1 MKKIFGI
8 AKYLFFISIFIALI
22 LGVQDILKEQEN
34 YEEDL
39 KNKIVLISHV
49 YSNPYWQDIKK
60 GAENAAKDKNI
71 IVEFQGPDYASVEE
85 GIRLINMA
93 YASNVSGISTY
104 VQDGSKYNSII
115 NKVIEDGIP
124 VVTIDSDA
132 EESKRLSY
140 VGTDNVKAGRVGAK
154 EILRLLGD
162 KGDIGI
168 ILGGIEVK
176 NQVERVEG
184 FTSYIEE
191 NSNAKITNI
200 ESSDSYLLQAEL
212 ATKKI
217 LTDNSS
223 IEALFCTSAQDG
235 IGAAK
240 AVKSMNLVGK
250 VKIVC
255 FDALPETLDLIEE
268 GVINATVA
276 QNPYIMGEEAV
287 NTVVDI
293 IDGNEVKELQLID
306 VLVINDTNID
316 QYK

>member
-1 MKKIFGI
+1 MKKFFNI
-8 AKYLFFISIFIALI
+8 ARYLFFISIFFALVF
-22 LGVQDILKEQEN
+22 GVQDILKEQEN
-34 YEEDL
+34 YDEEL

-60 GAENAAKDKNI
+60 GAEKAAEDKNI

-85 GIRLINMA
+85 SVRLIKMA
-93 YASNVSGISTY
+93 YASNVSGIITY
-104 VQDGSKYNSII
+104 VQDENSYNSII
-115 NKVIEDGIP
+115 NKIIDSNIP
-124 VVTIDSDA
+124 LVTIDSDA

-140 VGTDNVKAGRVGAK
+140 IGTDNVNAGKAGAK
-154 EILRLLGD
+154 EMIRQLGD
-162 KGDIGI
+162 TGDIGI
-168 ILGGIEVK
+168 ILGGIDVK
-176 NQVERVEG
+176 NQIERVQG

-191 NSNAKITNI
+191 NSNLKITNT

-217 LTDNSS
+217 LTDNVD
-223 IEALFCTSAQDG
+223 IKALFCTSAQDG

-268 GVINATVA
+268 GVINATIA
-276 QNPYIMGEEAV
+276 QNPYVMGEEAV
-287 NTVVDI
+287 NTIVDI
-293 IDGNEVKELQLID
+293 IEGKKVKELQLID
-306 VLVINDTNID
+306 VLVINNVNVDK
-316 QYK
+316 YK

>member
-93 YASNVSGISTY
+93 YASNVSGIITY
-104 VQDGSKYNSII
+104 VQDGSEYNSII